1 MRTVLPGVYTAN
13 TGELRPINTMWAV
26 LLYAGRGAVLSHWT
40 AAEVHKIGGKMVP
53 PEIHVSI
60 PVGRKVTAMAGMR
73 VHRSRQALES
83 AAVDCDPPC
92 TSVEDTVLDLA
103 DVTDRWDDVC
113 GWVTRAI
120 TREKTEAVKLR
131 AAMEKRGRLRW
142 RAKLDEII
150 SAAISGDHS
159 VLEQRYGRDVES
171 AHGLP
176 EPKRQVPFRKA
187 DGSWGRR
194 DRVYS
199 EYGVVVEL
207 DGQQFHPAEAVQDEK
222 ERDNAVVEAGNAS
235 LRFGWKAVTQTPCR
249 TAIRVARVLRN
260 NGWDGK
266 LQACSVH
273 CPVRDER
280 I

>member
-1 MRTVLPGVYTAN
+1 MR
-13 TGELRPINTMWAV
+13 WAV
-26 LLYAGRGAVLSHWT
+26 LLYAGKGAVLSHWT
-40 AAEVHKIGGKMVP
+40 AADVHKIGGKLVV

-60 PVGRKVTAMAGMR
+60 PAGRKVTALAGMR
-73 VHRSRQALES
+73 VHRSKQALAS
-83 AAVDCDPPC
+83 AAVDSDPPC

-103 DVTDRWDDVC
+103 EVTDRWDDVC

-131 AAMEKRGRLRW
+131 AAMGKRGRLRW
-142 RAKLDEII
+142 RTELNEMI

-159 VLEQRYGRDVES
+159 VLEQRYGRDVER

-187 DGSWGRR
+187 DGSGGRR

-207 DGQQFHPAEAVQDEK
+207 DGQQFHPAEGVQDEN

-249 TAIRVARVLRN
+249 TAIQVARVLRN
-260 NGWDGK
+260 NGWDGQI
-266 LQACSVH
+266 QACSVH
-273 CPVRDER
+273 CPVRNER